1 MQDFSCHIT
10 GVYAPNCYV
19 ERLVWEEIV
28 SIRGLI
34 EGPWQFVVILTRLDM
49 YQKRG
54 EEMYHENN
62 RVAGVL

>member
-1 MQDFSCHIT
+1 MPYNRSICSKLLCGKT
-10 GVYAPNCYV
+10 SM
-19 ERLVWEEIV
+19 EEIV